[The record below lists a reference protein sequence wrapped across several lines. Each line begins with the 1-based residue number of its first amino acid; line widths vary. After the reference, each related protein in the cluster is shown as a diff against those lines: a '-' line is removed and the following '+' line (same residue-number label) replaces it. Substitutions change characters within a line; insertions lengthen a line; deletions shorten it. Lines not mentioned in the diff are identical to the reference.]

1 MNRGYRDRP
10 GGAAIMDWPRDCI
23 GLGTVGSKLRFQ
35 RVGELFTISRLPNT
49 HVRPLSAILAADERV
64 TEIISGLLSHLRVR
78 VSAHIAD
85 HSMATAL
92 LAAAIARA
100 MGLGVGE
107 VFTAGVV
114 GALHEVG
121 SLVIVPPTEA
131 ESLRMSESRFMLEK
145 ARFRLATIDFLTS
158 IPELVEYAPTV
169 AEVYTDTLTTRVAR
183 IVVVADWYD
192 WFCSPGDG
200 ERPSYA
206 SEDALRYLERNAGV
220 RFQRE
225 IVASLRELSTGS
237 SRDDDLELA

>member
-1 MNRGYRDRP
+1 
-10 GGAAIMDWPRDCI
+10 
-23 GLGTVGSKLRFQ
+23 
-35 RVGELFTISRLPNT
+35 LFTISLLPNT

-64 TEIISGLLSHLRVR
+64 TELISSLLSQLRVR

-107 VFTAGVV
+107 VFSAGVV

-121 SLVIVPPTEA
+121 SLVIVPPSEA

-145 ARFRLATIDFLTS
+145 ARFRLATIDLLTA
-158 IPELVEYAPTV
+158 IPELVEYAPVV

-183 IVVVADWYD
+183 IVAVADWFD

-200 ERPSYA
+200 QRPPYSSER
-206 SEDALRYLERNAGV
+206 ALLYLERNVGV
-220 RFQRE
+220 RFQKDV
-225 IVASLRELSTGS
+225 VATLRELSTGAY
-237 SRDDDLELA
+237 RDDEPGICVSLRIACAVMRQG